1 MSYFNGSSSGNNPL
15 AFPSYNQQRLNQ
27 GNVAGLGTV
36 NNSVSQIDSHFN
48 GSSLNSTLQQTTD
61 QATDRAGSFIN
72 PQDQISN
79 DRSPNEDGGRT
90 ERQEG
95 TRRDTAAD
103 AENRGLK
110 RDRQN
115 RPGQKFGA
123 KKRSWVWTW
132 FVQDP
137 NDQNVAVCDFCGKV
151 ITRVASDRGSPK
163 KLSEHLHTHK
173 LTKNSINPSRQLP
186 IDSTGLSFNASLQIP
201 YAGTFSPQQGN
212 GGILQAVSSISQG
225 QLGLPSPS
233 QRHSSASGHHASL
246 AASSSQAQA
255 SQQLMH
261 QSTIESADSGLK
273 QNQSKYR
280 RTNSMAAFA
289 NDMQHIHPQLQNHTN
304 VQSLPNSSITGQVS
318 RRYPQ
323 TTFESSPYSGSKFH
337 RHLLKFL
344 AENKL
349 SVRLLKSP
357 SFQQLV
363 YDLRPES
370 ITDLLDLTGLYTSFV
385 EIARGENSSETP
397 NTRES
402 SVAEA
407 SVVNTLARE
416 LTKK

>member
-1 MSYFNGSSSGNNPL
+1 MIDLQTKMVAEQSGKKVLEETQPSMSKIAALSE
-15 AFPSYNQQRLNQ
+15 
-27 GNVAGLGTV
+27 
-36 NNSVSQIDSHFN
+36 
-48 GSSLNSTLQQTTD
+48 
-61 QATDRAGSFIN
+61 TDRI
-72 PQDQISN
+72 
-79 DRSPNEDGGRT
+79 DR
-90 ERQEG
+90 
-95 TRRDTAAD
+95 
-103 AENRGLK
+103 
-110 RDRQN
+110 
-115 RPGQKFGA
+115 A
-123 KKRSWVWTW
+123 KSLGPKK
-132 FVQDP
+132 D
-137 NDQNVAVCDFCGKV
+137 CGCGH
-151 ITRVASDRGSPK
+151 ASDRGSPK

-261 QSTIESADSGLK
+261 QSAIESADSGLK

>member
-1 MSYFNGSSSGNNPL
+1 MIDLQTKMVAEQSGKKVLEETQPL
-15 AFPSYNQQRLNQ
+15 MLKIAALSE
-27 GNVAGLGTV
+27 
-36 NNSVSQIDSHFN
+36 
-48 GSSLNSTLQQTTD
+48 
-61 QATDRAGSFIN
+61 TDRI
-72 PQDQISN
+72 
-79 DRSPNEDGGRT
+79 DR
-90 ERQEG
+90 
-95 TRRDTAAD
+95 
-103 AENRGLK
+103 
-110 RDRQN
+110 
-115 RPGQKFGA
+115 A
-123 KKRSWVWTW
+123 KSLGPKK
-132 FVQDP
+132 D
-137 NDQNVAVCDFCGKV
+137 CGCGH
-151 ITRVASDRGSPK
+151 ASDRGLPK

-173 LTKNSINPSRQLP
+173 LTKNLINPSRQLP

-233 QRHSSASGHHASL
+233 QRHSSALGHHALLAL
-246 AASSSQAQA
+246 AASLSQAQA

-261 QSTIESADSGLK
+261 QLTIESVDSELK

-304 VQSLPNSSITGQVS
+304 VQSLPNSSIAGQVS

-349 SVRLLKSP
+349 SVRLLKLP